1 MDTFVAINPHA
12 GGGSVGRAW
21 PDLERLLGQRIGAFD
36 HILARDHGD
45 ITRHVGAAV
54 AAGARRVIAVGGDGT
69 VNEAVNGLGRPD
81 GGIAEGVAFGVV
93 PIGTGGDF
101 ARHFGISADPE
112 VAVAAILAGKTRAI
126 DIGRVRLVDGDGRP
140 GARLFANIA
149 SFGISGLVDREVAA
163 LSARQWL
170 NGTAAYFLATVLAIF
185 GHRTQRIRLKLDDDP
200 VVEID
205 TALVVAANCRY
216 FGGGMMIAPDADPAD
231 GALDVIVLRGASK
244 WTLLKD
250 FSLVYRGRH
259 RAHPQIT
266 ITRARRLQVEPAP
279 DNRGGAVLLD
289 IDGEAIGQLPATFE
303 VLPGALRVLV

>member
-21 PDLERLLGQRIGAFD
+21 PELERLLGERIGAFG

-45 ITRHVGAAV
+45 ITRHVAEAV
-54 AAGARRVIAVGGDGT
+54 AAGARGIGAVGGDGT
-69 VNEAVNGLGRPD
+69 VSEVVNGLGRRD
-81 GGIAEGVAFGVV
+81 GGIAEGVTLAVV

-101 ARHFGISADPE
+101 ARQFGISADPE
-112 VAVAAILAGKTRAI
+112 IAVAAILAGKTRAI
-126 DIGRVRLVDGDGRP
+126 DIGRVRFVDADGRP
-140 GARLFANIA
+140 DMRLFANIA

-170 NGTAAYFLATVLAIF
+170 NGTAAYFLATVFAII
-185 GHRTQRIRLKLDDDP
+185 GHRTQRIRLRLDDDP
-200 VVEID
+200 AAEID

-216 FGGGMMIAPDADPAD
+216 FGGGMMIAPDADPTD

-259 RAHPQIT
+259 RDHPQIT
-266 ITRARRLQVEPAP
+266 MTRARRMVAEPAP
-279 DNRGGAVLLD
+279 DNRGGPVLLD
-289 IDGEAIGQLPATFE
+289 IDGEAIGRLPATFE
-303 VLPGALRVLV
+303 VLPGALSVFC